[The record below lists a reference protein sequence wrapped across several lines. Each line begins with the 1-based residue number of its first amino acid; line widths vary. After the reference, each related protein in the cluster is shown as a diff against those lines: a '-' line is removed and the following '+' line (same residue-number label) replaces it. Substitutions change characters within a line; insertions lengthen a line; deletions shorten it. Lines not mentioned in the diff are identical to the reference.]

1 MDCQENEKFKRIEN
15 AVHIGV
21 YSVPGNSHKAILS
34 PFLRDHTKLF
44 HPGESTLSLINRL
57 QCHDMT

>member
-15 AVHIGV
+15 AVRIGV
-21 YSVPGNSHKAILS
+21 FGVPGNSHKAILS
-34 PFLRDHTKLF
+34 PFLRGYIKLF

-57 QCHDMT
+57 Q